1 VVLLLSCDELNPVKA
16 RGWYFFLTRLKHS
29 FLTFGWGDDASRW
42 PFQLH
47 SLHHFWS
54 WECPGLHGK
63 MIVDEL
69 YYVSQFFMGQS
80 KHQSVNHSKLLAAPM
95 LRRFQKPHLLAK
107 CDLWHRSMS
116 AWSYNDDLY
125 LEFRWFLRNIF
136 NFLHGKRTLQGALV
150 ACNALP

>member
-1 VVLLLSCDELNPVKA
+1 MSSGLTTGPKPVESIAISCDIAAIGSGVAAFLRWAEPSEGA
-16 RGWYFFLTRLKHS
+16 RMVFFLTRLKHS

-125 LEFRWFLRNIF
+125 KWI
-136 NFLHGKRTLQGALV
+136 
-150 ACNALP
+150 